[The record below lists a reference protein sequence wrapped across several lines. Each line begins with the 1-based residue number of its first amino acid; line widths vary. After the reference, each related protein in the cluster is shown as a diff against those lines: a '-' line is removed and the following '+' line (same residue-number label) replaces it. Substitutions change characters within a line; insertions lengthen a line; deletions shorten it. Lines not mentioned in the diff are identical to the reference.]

1 MVRRIYLIRHARTV
15 WNDERRI
22 QGWADIEPYEEAKR
36 IFLDKVRAIKD
47 KPSAIFTSD
56 LNRAIISAQ
65 LIREIYPETPIFID
79 WRLRERNMGDL
90 EGLFYTDIRDKYPE
104 LWGSVEVRA
113 SGGESVLDMA
123 ERLKMCLEDILWFSR
138 KNDYKVIFIVSHQL
152 AIEVMRRLLLGE
164 PIDRGIWENL
174 IGSGDH
180 ILINL
185 EENSP
190 LLSRQ
195 FRT

>member
-1 MVRRIYLIRHARTV
+1 
-15 WNDERRI
+15 
-22 QGWADIEPYEEAKR
+22 
-36 IFLDKVRAIKD
+36 
-47 KPSAIFTSD
+47 
-56 LNRAIISAQ
+56 
-65 LIREIYPETPIFID
+65 
-79 WRLRERNMGDL
+79 MGDL
-90 EGLFYTDIRDKYPE
+90 EGLFYLDIRDKYPE
-104 LWGSVEVRA
+104 LWGSVEFRA
-113 SGGESVLDMA
+113 PSGESVLDMA
-123 ERLKMCLEDILWFSR
+123 ERLKMCLEDILWFSK
-138 KNDYKVIFIVSHQL
+138 KNDYKVIFVVSHQL
-152 AIEVMRRLLLGE
+152 AIEVTRRLLLGE

>member
-22 QGWADIEPYEEAKR
+22 QGWVDIEPYEEAKR

-56 LNRAIISAQ
+56 LKRATISAQ

-90 EGLFYTDIRDKYPE
+90 EGLFYLDIRDKYPE
-104 LWGSVEVRA
+104 LWGSVEFRA
-113 SGGESVLDMA
+113 PGGESVLDMA
-123 ERLKMCLEDILWFSR
+123 ERLKISLEDIIWFSR

-152 AIEVMRRLLLGE
+152 AIEVTRRLLLGE

-190 LLSRQ
+190 LLFRQ

>member
-56 LNRAIISAQ
+56 LKRAITSAQ

-90 EGLFYTDIRDKYPE
+90 EGLFYVDIRDKYPE

-113 SGGESVLDMA
+113 PGGESVFDMA
-123 ERLKMCLEDILWFSR
+123 ERLKMSIEDILWFSQ
-138 KNDYKVIFIVSHQL
+138 KNDYKVIFVVSHQL
-152 AIEVMRRLLLGE
+152 AIEVTRRLLLGE
-164 PIDRGIWENL
+164 PIDGGIWENL

-185 EENSP
+185 EENSH